1 MAIESY
7 ATMIGLAP
15 NDADVSKAYNNRG
28 LVYLRKSNFDLAMQ
42 DFNTAIKLQP
52 KLVTAYVNRA
62 AAYLSKNEF
71 NLAIESYTTVIGL
84 NPELAMAYY
93 GRGVAWLNL
102 REWEK
107 AKADIAAAKKI
118 GLDIIT
124 SFQKTYRS
132 LAAFEQKHGVQ
143 VPEDIV
149 ALLTQQ

>member
-1 MAIESY
+1 
-7 ATMIGLAP
+7 MIGLTP
-15 NDADVSKAYNNRG
+15 NDAEAYEAYNNRG
-28 LVYLRKSNFDLAMQ
+28 LAYLHKGNFDFAMQ
-42 DFNTAIKLQP
+42 DFNRAIKLQP
-52 KLVTAYVNRA
+52 KLVGAYVNRA

-93 GRGVAWLNL
+93 SRGVAWLSL
-102 REWEK
+102 SEWEK

-149 ALLTQQ
+149 ALLTRQ